1 MRILWFN
8 WRDLKN
14 PDAGGAEVFTHEVM
28 TRLAKMGYEIT
39 LFCPLFPNAP
49 RKEKIDG
56 IEIIRRG
63 GVFTVYLKA
72 KQFYKKNK
80 DRYDLVIDEINGKP
94 FLSPKTVGNKPVL
107 VLFHQMIRDIWF
119 HETHFPLNYLCY
131 YYLEKKWLSAYKNI
145 PTVTVSASSEK
156 DLKEYGFNKVS
167 IVTVGVGTTPLE
179 KVGQKE
185 LEPTIVFLG
194 RLKRHKLPDHA
205 LRAFALIKKELPSAK
220 MWVIGEGD
228 MHEHLKTMKIK
239 DVVFYGHINDEPKF
253 ELLRKAHL
261 LLVPSVREGW
271 GLVVTEANA
280 MGTPAIA
287 YDSPGLRDS
296 IIDGK
301 TGILIKHKSPENLAS
316 SALTLLKNPNLLKMF
331 SDKALA
337 FSKQF
342 SWDNTAAE
350 FDKLIRQL
358 VPQDEIHLEK
368 TIESISK

>member
-1 MRILWFN
+1 M
-8 WRDLKN
+8 
-14 PDAGGAEVFTHEVM
+14 
-28 TRLAKMGYEIT
+28 
-39 LFCPLFPNAP
+39 
-49 RKEKIDG
+49 
-56 IEIIRRG
+56 
-63 GVFTVYLKA
+63 
-72 KQFYKKNK
+72 
-80 DRYDLVIDEINGKP
+80 
-94 FLSPKTVGNKPVL
+94 
-107 VLFHQMIRDIWF
+107 
-119 HETHFPLNYLCY
+119 
-131 YYLEKKWLSAYKNI
+131 
-145 PTVTVSASSEK
+145 SASSEK

-194 RLKRHKLPDHA
+194 RLKKHKLPDHA

-280 MGTPAIA
+280 MGTPAMA

-358 VPQDEIHLEK
+358 VPEDEIHLEK